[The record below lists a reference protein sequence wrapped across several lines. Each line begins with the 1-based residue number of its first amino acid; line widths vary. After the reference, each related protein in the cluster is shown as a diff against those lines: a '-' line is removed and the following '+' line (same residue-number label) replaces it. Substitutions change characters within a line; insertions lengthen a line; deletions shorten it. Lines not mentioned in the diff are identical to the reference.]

1 MLKKLF
7 LSVIFVFIFSFSA
20 QADVI
25 NVSGVVRNTHGEPV
39 CGVGVKL
46 FHDNNKIAETYSGD
60 NGAYNLTA
68 TLGEEPRSLC
78 IQFYKS
84 NYKRVTE
91 NISTRSYNTQKQIY
105 FFHISPMLD
114 RTITPAFYISLFV
127 LVIVF
132 GLISFELIHRTLAAS
147 LGAALV
153 LFISYTLGTLNE
165 DYFIISFEEAAKSV
179 DLNVILLL
187 MGMMIIVGVMKKT
200 GVFQWL
206 AYKSFSISKGNIFLL
221 SAIFMFITAILSAF
235 LDNVTTMLLI
245 TPVSMEIAR
254 VLGVSP
260 FSLLIPM
267 VLASNIGGT
276 ATLIGDPPNILIGS
290 YAHLTFNDFLI
301 NLFPVVLI
309 VLVVDVFLVKLYY
322 GKEYKE
328 AKIKDI
334 DELLT
339 KLRKECSIT
348 DRKLLKYCLFVLIF
362 VIFMFIVHG
371 FLNMEP
377 CIAALAGAAMI
388 LIISGVDIVEVIE
401 REIEWPTLVFF
412 VMLFIVVG
420 ATISTG
426 VIQLVASWI
435 RDLSGGNLIAA
446 MMLIMWVSAAASAV
460 IDNIPFTATMLPVVA
475 YLTSTIP
482 SSRPDIL
489 WWALS
494 LGACFGGNGTLI
506 GASANVVTAGLLER
520 SGFPLRFADFFKV
533 GGPVTVVNLIISTL
547 WLIIGG

>member
-1 MLKKLF
+1 MFNKLF

-25 NVSGVVRNTHGEPV
+25 SVSGVVRNTHGEPV
-39 CGVGVKL
+39 CGVRVKL

-68 TLGEEPRSLC
+68 TLDEEPRSLC

-91 NISTRSYNTQKQIY
+91 NISACSYNTQKQIY
-105 FFHISPMLD
+105 FFHISPILD

-132 GLISFELIHRTLAAS
+132 GLISFELMHRTLAAS

-235 LDNVTTMLLI
+235 LDNVTTMLLVA
-245 TPVSMEIAR
+245 PVSMEIAR

-309 VLVVDVFLVKLYY
+309 VLIVDVFLVKLYY

-348 DRKLLKYCLFVLIF
+348 DRKLLKYSLFVLIF

-377 CIAALAGAAMI
+377 CIAALAGAAMV

-520 SGFPLRFADFFKV
+520 SGFPLRFADFLKV